1 MKAYMKGVF
10 VLKNQK
16 GVSAVIVAILLAMLF
31 CFAALAIDVGYM
43 YVTRNELQNIADAA
57 ALAGAR
63 ELGIIYLAMD
73 YSDQANYD
81 VDADGGRPSI
91 NSAAIDVAGKNKAA
105 NLNIVINSED
115 IFIGQWD
122 GTNLTVTPTTPDAVR
137 VIARR
142 DDSANGPVTAF
153 FAAIFNIFGGDHD
166 TFSVSAVA
174 TAALTGPSIVDEGE
188 MKLPIGLSE
197 NQFPNNCTDEIQ
209 FSPTTDSCAGWHNF
223 LDPINASKLSDKL
236 LGFIQADV
244 QPDGSTGAEWLET
257 HFEMNQPPDEAVTPE
272 TTTEDSYEFQGGT
285 ISSLFLGGKLLW
297 DTPPTPTMPDEP
309 IGIDGDPKHPA
320 PFPALFDYFRFRDGD
335 DDNSVWTATSPVYKD
350 SDECIN
356 PNTDIELV
364 GFATVK
370 VIMPNPPPDSTVTV
384 QVECNL
390 TLIEGRGGGGV
401 YGNIKGSIPNL
412 VE

>member
-1 MKAYMKGVF
+1 MKTYMKGVF

-16 GVSAVIVAILLAMLF
+16 GVSAVIVAILLAMLL

-81 VDADGGRPSI
+81 VDADGGRTSI
-91 NSAAIDVAGKNKAA
+91 NSAAIGVAGKNKAA
-105 NLNIVINSED
+105 NLDIVIRPED

-122 GTNLTVTPTTPDAVR
+122 GSNLTVTPSTPDAVR

-153 FAAIFNIFGGDHD
+153 LASIFNIFGGDHD
-166 TFSVSAVA
+166 TFSVSAFA

-188 MKLPIGLSE
+188 MKLPLGLSE
-197 NQFPNNCTDEIQ
+197 NQFPNNCTDEIK
-209 FSPTTDSCAGWHNF
+209 FSPTTESCAGWHNF
-223 LDPINASKLSDKL
+223 LDPINASKLSEKL
-236 LGFIQADV
+236 LGFIQANV
-244 QPDGSTGAEWLET
+244 QPDGSTGADWLET
-257 HFEMNQPPDEAVTPE
+257 HFEMNKTPDEAVTPE
-272 TTTEDSYEFQGGT
+272 TSTGDSYEFQGGT
-285 ISSLFLGGKLLW
+285 ISSLFLGGRLLW
-297 DTPPTPTMPDEP
+297 DTPTPTMPDTP

-335 DDNSVWTATSPVYKD
+335 GDNSVWTATAPVYKD

-356 PNTDIELV
+356 PNTDINLV

-384 QVECNL
+384 QVECKL
-390 TLIEGRGGGGV
+390 TLVEGRGGGGV